1 MALSRKEYLQKIIGL
16 HERLIIASEEYEG
29 ISEEFISKQE
39 LDIPAMKE
47 QWMLKVDEF
56 KQILTDMNA
65 LEIPN
70 AFEKEGNEL
79 KEAYTLFVNCVEEKT
94 KKFSVEAME
103 SGELDALQSKEL
115 HAAEDMEELIE
126 SMFEK

>member
-1 MALSRKEYLQKIIGL
+1 MAISRKDYLQKIIRL

-29 ISEEFISKQE
+29 ISEEFIEKQE

-47 QWMLKVDEF
+47 QWLVKVEEF
-56 KQILTDMNA
+56 KQILADMNA

-70 AFEKEGNEL
+70 AFQTEGKEL
-79 KEAYTLFVNCVEEKT
+79 QEAYATFVSCVEEKT
-94 KKFSVEAME
+94 EKFSVEAME
-103 SGELDALQSKEL
+103 NGVLDALQSKEM

>member
-1 MALSRKEYLQKIIGL
+1 MALSRKDYLQKIIGL

-47 QWMLKVDEF
+47 QWLVKVEEF
-56 KQILTDMNA
+56 QQILADMNA
-65 LEIPN
+65 LEVPN
-70 AFEKEGNEL
+70 AFETEGNEL
-79 KEAYTLFVNCVEEKT
+79 KEAYTVFVHCVEEKT
-94 KKFSVEAME
+94 EKFSVEAME

-126 SMFEK
+126 SMFQK